1 MINCEEVREML
12 DGYALGAAG
21 KSEASAIEK
30 HVADCVQCW
39 EDLTKAQRTAA
50 LLALTSPIHEA
61 PPALES
67 RIMEAASR
75 EPVVERGKGT
85 RTPLLGKIRLGWP
98 AAASALGV
106 AAAAALA
113 FAAFLQI
120 QMNDLRNDK
129 DALAEQLGSTKDVV
143 NDQARVIA
151 ISAASDEQNMVMEAV
166 AAPAGASGEYHWS
179 RSAGGGFIVCHDLPA
194 LAQGEVYQ
202 AWFDEGGKRV
212 SAGTFSPSE
221 DGGCVY
227 PMQPEAPVRGPD
239 GVGVSKEK
247 AGGSASPSGD
257 WLIYAAFEGN

>member
-1 MINCEEVREML
+1 ML

-21 KSEASAIEK
+21 TSEASSIEE
-30 HVADCVQCW
+30 HVADCVRCG
-39 EDLTKAQRTAA
+39 EELTKAQRTAA

-75 EPVVERGKGT
+75 EPAVERA
-85 RTPLLGKIRLGWP
+85 RPAPLLGRIKLGWP
-98 AAASALGV
+98 AAAGTLGV

-129 DALAEQLGSTKDVV
+129 DVLAEQLESTQDVAR
-143 NDQARVIA
+143 DQARVIA

-166 AAPAGASGEYHWS
+166 AAPAGAWGEYHWS

-194 LAQGEVYQ
+194 LAAGEVYQ
-202 AWFDEGGKRV
+202 AWFDEEGKRV

-227 PMQPEAPVRGPD
+227 PMQPDVPVQGPD
-239 GVGVSKEK
+239 GVGVSVEK
-247 AGGSASPSGD
+247 AGGSAAPSGQ
-257 WLIYAAFEGN
+257 WLIWASFEGN